1 MAEAGQEA
9 LVSTISID
17 RLPPETRDHPPLVME
32 LDTRRGTAGMWLFIA
47 TEATLFVILFWAYF
61 YLAEGGWTWPH
72 EKPPKLHYAIPMS
85 IILWSSSGVTYWAEK
100 QVKARRYA
108 RGRMGGMLTIA
119 MGIAFLVL
127 SAFEY
132 KEHLQELTPMT
143 NVYGSIFYT
152 ITTFHVA
159 HLILGLSM
167 LVFALILP
175 RLEPVDRPPHRPFHN
190 AALYWH
196 FVDFV
201 WLWIMIFLYFAPNL
215 R

>member
-1 MAEAGQEA
+1 
-9 LVSTISID
+9 
-17 RLPPETRDHPPLVME
+17 
-32 LDTRRGTAGMWLFIA
+32 
-47 TEATLFVILFWAYF
+47 
-61 YLAEGGWTWPH
+61 
-72 EKPPKLHYAIPMS
+72 
-85 IILWSSSGVTYWAEK
+85 
-100 QVKARRYA
+100 
-108 RGRMGGMLTIA
+108 
-119 MGIAFLVL
+119 
-127 SAFEY
+127 
-132 KEHLQELTPMT
+132 MT